1 MQRRYLSE
9 KKRAPYE
16 DLSTFMSD
24 ADDPDDPGFPENYT
38 LGSEPASGGIGMY
51 KPSVTHVIF
60 NKEGSY
66 FPGLVV
72 EVDEPLIWVRS
83 MCKGSNPAPDAWEW
97 PEVEDLEECTEERI
111 EEIIDPPSLASNRES
126 FYWVP
131 AMRNEKYRWGRTFQ
145 FSEF

>member
-1 MQRRYLSE
+1 
-9 KKRAPYE
+9 
-16 DLSTFMSD
+16 
-24 ADDPDDPGFPENYT
+24 
-38 LGSEPASGGIGMY
+38 
-51 KPSVTHVIF
+51 
-60 NKEGSY
+60 
-66 FPGLVV
+66 
-72 EVDEPLIWVRS
+72 